1 MTYNMI
7 LGVYISPQN
16 GRPAFPECHQRLRY
30 PLGGVRVQNLCMLK
44 ARSHLDTPTKASID
58 VTMCPMVVRGVYLG
72 THMPLELV
80 KCVFIRYLELKYK
93 QIQGWLLP

>member
-30 PLGGVRVQNLCMLK
+30 PLGSVRVQNPCMLK
-44 ARSHLDTPTKASID
+44 ARSHLDTPTKAAID
-58 VTMCPMVVRGVYLG
+58 IIMCLQVVRGVYLG

-80 KCVFIRYLELKYK
+80 QCVFIRYLELKYK
-93 QIQGWLLP
+93 QIQGWSTP